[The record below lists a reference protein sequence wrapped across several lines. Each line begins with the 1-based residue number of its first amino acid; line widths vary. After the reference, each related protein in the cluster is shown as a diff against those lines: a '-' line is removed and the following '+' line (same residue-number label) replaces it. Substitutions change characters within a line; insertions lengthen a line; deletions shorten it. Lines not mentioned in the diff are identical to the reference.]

1 MKELI
6 VVSGKGGTGK
16 TSIAASF
23 AALASDKVMADADV
37 DAADLFILLD
47 PLVQRRELFRGGYTA
62 VIHHDRCNACGECA
76 ALCRYHAISA
86 DYVVNPLDCEGCGVC
101 AHFCPVEAIDMQEE
115 VCGEWFV
122 SETRYGP
129 FVHARLGIAKENSGK
144 LVTTV
149 RHQARL
155 IAEEKGLDLIIVDG
169 PPGIGCPV
177 ISAMAGSQLVL
188 IVSEPTLS
196 GIHDMKRVAA
206 LARHFNIPTAACV
219 NKYDLNS
226 GMSEEIRRYC
236 HTAGIELIGMIPYD
250 PLVSRALVQKRI
262 IVEYGDG
269 AVSTEIKKLWAALVV
284 MLGGSGPRRWR
295 DEAHREG
302 DGEAESGERP

>member
-1 MKELI
+1 VKELV

-23 AALASDKVMADADV
+23 AALAGNKVMVDADV

-47 PLVQRRELFRGGYTA
+47 PFVRRRELFRGGYTA
-62 VIHHDRCNACGECA
+62 VIHRDRCSACGECA
-76 ALCRYHAISA
+76 ALCRYHAVSA
-86 DYVVNPLDCEGCGVC
+86 DYVVSALDCEGCGVC
-101 AHFCPVEAIDMQEE
+101 ARFCPVEAIEMQEE

-155 IAEEKGLDLIIVDG
+155 IAEEKGLDLVIVDG

-177 ISAMAGSQLVL
+177 ISALAGSQLVL
-188 IVSEPTLS
+188 IVAEPTLS

-206 LARHFNIPTAACV
+206 LARHFKIPTAACV
-219 NKYDLNS
+219 NKHDLNS
-226 GMSEEIRRYC
+226 EMSEEIGRYC
-236 HTAGIELIGMIPYD
+236 HAAGIELVGMIPYD
-250 PLVSRALVQKRI
+250 PVVSRALVQKRI

-269 AVSTEIKKLWAALVV
+269 AVSTEIRKLWEALAV
-284 MLGGSGPRRWR
+284 MLGGNEPRR
-295 DEAHREG
+295 
-302 DGEAESGERP
+302 

>member
-1 MKELI
+1 VKELI

-16 TSIAASF
+16 TTIAASF
-23 AALASDKVMADADV
+23 AALAGDKVIVDADV

-47 PLVQRRELFRGGYTA
+47 PLVRRRELCRGGYTA
-62 VIHHDRCNACGECA
+62 IIHRDRCSACGECA

-177 ISAMAGSQLVL
+177 ISAVAGSHLVL
-188 IVSEPTLS
+188 IVAEPTLS

-206 LARHFNIPTAACV
+206 LARHFKIPTAACV
-219 NKYDLNS
+219 NKHDINS
-226 GMSEEIRRYC
+226 EMSEEIEKYC
-236 HTAGIELIGMIPYD
+236 HAAGIEMVGMIPYD
-250 PLVSRALVQKRI
+250 PVVSRALVQKKI
-262 IVEYGDG
+262 IVEYEDG
-269 AVSTEIKKLWAALVV
+269 AVPTEIRKIWDGLAA
-284 MLGGSGPRRWR
+284 MLGEGGPRR
-295 DEAHREG
+295 
-302 DGEAESGERP
+302 

>member
-16 TSIAASF
+16 TTIAASF

-62 VIHHDRCNACGECA
+62 VIHRDRCSACGECA

-86 DYVVNPLDCEGCGVC
+86 DYVVNALDCEGCGVC
-101 AHFCPVEAIDMQEE
+101 AHFCPVEAIEMQEE

-122 SETRYGP
+122 SKTRYGP

-177 ISAMAGSQLVL
+177 ISALAGAHLVL
-188 IVSEPTLS
+188 IVAEPTLS

-206 LARHFNIPTAACV
+206 VARHFKIPTATCV
-219 NKYDLNS
+219 NKHDINS
-226 GMSEEIRRYC
+226 EMSEEIGKYC
-236 HTAGIELIGMIPYD
+236 HAAGIEMVGMIPYD
-250 PLVSRALVQKRI
+250 PVVSKALVQKRI
-262 IVEYGDG
+262 IVEHEDG
-269 AVSTEIKKLWAALVV
+269 AVSTEIRKLWDALAA
-284 MLGGSGPRRWR
+284 MLGEGGPRR
-295 DEAHREG
+295 
-302 DGEAESGERP
+302 